1 MRGLGLCTEGACI
14 TAGRG
19 WTRSANPRGLL
30 TKESQLHQGTCT
42 LCTRIAIQ
50 YMYMYMHVIHIQM
63 YMYMSREQ
71 CRGFDSHVRYI
82 AHWKMG
88 SPGVVVLY
96 CYVACTCTCIF
107 YMLYMFNVSYIVCI
121 YMYMYMILYIGV
133 MYMILYIGVMYSTR
147 QKKLP
152 INGPFNGATVPV
164 QIPFQTRSKPVQIPC
179 AFPVFSAPF

>member
-30 TKESQLHQGTCT
+30 TKESQLHQGTC
-42 LCTRIAIQ
+42 IQ

-88 SPGVVVLY
+88 SPGVIVL
-96 CYVACTCTCIF
+96 CCIV
-107 YMLYMFNVSYIVCI
+107 LLHVCCM
-121 YMYMYMILYIGV
+121 YMYMYIVLVVQLQRNSHAVKSCIISSGQSNTDIRRPILISDRKCLSLLGLAAFHSVASKIYTKFK
-133 MYMILYIGVMYSTR
+133 MHRR
-147 QKKLP
+147 Q
-152 INGPFNGATVPV
+152 V
-164 QIPFQTRSKPVQIPC
+164 Q
-179 AFPVFSAPF
+179 